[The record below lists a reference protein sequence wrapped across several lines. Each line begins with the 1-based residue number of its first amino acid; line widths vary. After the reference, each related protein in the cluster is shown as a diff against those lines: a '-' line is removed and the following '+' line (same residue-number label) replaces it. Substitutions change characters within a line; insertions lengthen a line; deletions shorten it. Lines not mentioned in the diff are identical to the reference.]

1 MFPLFPG
8 RRCILKVFVD
18 DVDVLVKCYKVALL
32 HHAPSRLNVLNVSKV
47 ANDFAFIMCTVYRQ
61 VTKLIPF
68 SDIGF
73 VERCCEQR
81 SQGHVRCAF

>member
-1 MFPLFPG
+1 MFPPFPG

-47 ANDFAFIMCTVYRQ
+47 ANDFAFIMYCLQASY
-61 VTKLIPF
+61 
-68 SDIGF
+68 
-73 VERCCEQR
+73 
-81 SQGHVRCAF
+81 

>member
-1 MFPLFPG
+1 M
-8 RRCILKVFVD
+8 FVD